1 VGQLETS
8 CKGQANPGA
17 SCTFEGTAGTCSVA
31 AIGMYC
37 NIWPIPS
44 TTPTTI
50 APTPA
55 TTVAPTIATVPSAL
69 QGCKFGEVG
78 GCTVVMPDG
87 TSKTGT
93 CQLYVHSHSGSFPN
107 VQPQQISVC
116 GIAND
121 CDAAGSGD
129 ACTFEGLPGTCQGH
143 SFGSQAGICDVWQPS
158 TTSTT
163 PAPPTTKAYVWPSAS
178 IGEDPTKACEHLMGR
193 RNLPLDFDF
202 ACSVDMG
209 VGSVAKAGL
218 CTQWAHGQF
227 WCKVGQTEKPR
238 DCGEMPT
245 SADGKTQAA
254 GDQCMFAGKEGTC
267 DKHHVFGAYCNIWP
281 VKALPP
287 NSLKTEVKKGS
298 AVLPVVS
305 NAGFQIGQEI
315 VIDAGTA
322 IEETNTIIGF
332 GSLILKYP
340 LKYDHA
346 AGMVVGVKPLAD
358 EKNRGETAPVDAAG
372 FKEVTSLC
380 CPESTEAFFNRLLD
394 KMGLK
399 GCSVPHVQGLMHWFT
414 CVPDMD
420 FQYLVDVINR
430 GNPCKYWALKDATCP
445 VLSAQCGGTW
455 CR

>member
-1 VGQLETS
+1 VPYPLH
-8 CKGQANPGA
+8 KG
-17 SCTFEGTAGTCSVA
+17 
-31 AIGMYC
+31 
-37 NIWPIPS
+37 
-44 TTPTTI
+44 
-50 APTPA
+50 
-55 TTVAPTIATVPSAL
+55 
-69 QGCKFGEVG
+69 
-78 GCTVVMPDG
+78 
-87 TSKTGT
+87 
-93 CQLYVHSHSGSFPN
+93 
-107 VQPQQISVC
+107 
-116 GIAND
+116 
-121 CDAAGSGD
+121 
-129 ACTFEGLPGTCQGH
+129 
-143 SFGSQAGICDVWQPS
+143 
-158 TTSTT
+158 
-163 PAPPTTKAYVWPSAS
+163 
-178 IGEDPTKACEHLMGR
+178 
-193 RNLPLDFDF
+193 FDL

-218 CTQWAHGQF
+218 CSQWAARSF
-227 WCKVGQTEKPR
+227 WCKVGQTENGEE
-238 DCGEMPT
+238 CGP
-245 SADGKTQAA
+245 SQAA
-254 GDQCMFAGKEGTC
+254 GDKCMFAGKDGTC
-267 DKHHVFGAYCNIWP
+267 DSHQYFGAYCNIWP
-281 VKALPP
+281 VKPP
-287 NSLKTEVKKGS
+287 NSLHPDSLKTEVKKGA

-346 AGMVVGVKPLAD
+346 AGMVVRVQPLAV

-420 FQYLVDVINR
+420 FQYLVDVINN

-445 VLSAQCGGTW
+445 VLSAQCAGTY